1 MSHAVSQDN
10 SDRDHVPLAVE
21 VVELVV
27 TPAVVTNHDT
37 EGPIVFQSSK
47 SIEELITNGPTDGNV
62 EEEVRL
68 DIT

>member
-1 MSHAVSQDN
+1 MVISVTHDWADG
-10 SDRDHVPLAVE
+10 AVE
-21 VVELVV
+21 AVESVETVVPPEVF
-27 TPAVVTNHDT
+27 NNNDT
-37 EGPIVFQSSK
+37 KEPIVFQSSR